1 MQIENESFE
10 SKIEKLNE
18 LLNKLNDEN
27 LTLLDSVELYKS
39 GTKLVK
45 EAREMLENA
54 KLSIQEMSDNNG

>member
-10 SKIEKLNE
+10 SKIDKLNE

-54 KLSIQEMSDNNG
+54 KLSIQEIGGNNG